1 MFERVLE
8 PEVMDSPEEALAYD
22 AMDHTAVNRAFCQD
36 VLQACQQLEIDPSGD
51 YLDLGTG
58 TALIPIEFCRQT
70 ENTRVMGADA
80 AIHMLDMARNNIS
93 VASLNERIRVSCV
106 DAKALPFEDG
116 SYAHVFSNSIVH
128 HIPEPIGALRE
139 AWRVLA
145 PGGLM
150 FIRDLMRP
158 SSEEQWQE
166 LVQTYAGEETE
177 YQRKMFADSLHA
189 ALTVEEVQALVAELG
204 APAESVQATSDRH
217 WTWAMKKPA

>member
-1 MFERVLE
+1 
-8 PEVMDSPEEALAYD
+8 
-22 AMDHTAVNRAFCQD
+22 
-36 VLQACQQLEIDPSGD
+36 
-51 YLDLGTG
+51 
-58 TALIPIEFCRQT
+58 
-70 ENTRVMGADA
+70 
-80 AIHMLDMARNNIS
+80 
-93 VASLNERIRVSCV
+93 
-106 DAKALPFEDG
+106 
-116 SYAHVFSNSIVH
+116 
-128 HIPEPIGALRE
+128 
-139 AWRVLA
+139 
-145 PGGLM
+145 M